1 MRIVPVILVL
11 LMLVGCNAE
20 RAAEDQQAG
29 EASDDAGGAIM
40 ETAGEARA
48 AEPEETR
55 EPNAV
60 WQSPAFQGQTRAP
73 KPADTERWS
82 VETVAQG
89 LDHPWA
95 IEFLPDGAMLV
106 TERPGSLRRITPRGD
121 VSEPIAGV
129 PEVHAQGQGGL
140 LDVAVAPDFE
150 QSRRIFLS
158 FAEPRENGNGTAVAR
173 AVLDES
179 NENLSDVEVIFRQR
193 PSWRSRGHFG
203 SRIVFALDG
212 TMYVT
217 LGDRQTG
224 EARVNA
230 QDPSNHIGTV
240 VRINLDGSV
249 PDDNPFAEG
258 EEGAPEVWSYGHR
271 NLQAADR
278 HPETGELWT
287 IEHGPRGGDELNRP
301 EPGKNYGWPTIT
313 YGVEYSGSKV
323 GEGITENAGME
334 QPVYYWD
341 PVIAPSGMDFYESD
355 LFPAWQGDLF
365 IGGLASQ
372 QVTRLVMEDGR
383 VVAEE
388 WLSIGHRVRDVRE
401 GPDGAIYLVT
411 DEGNGKVLRIIPD

>member
-1 MRIVPVILVL
+1 MRHVFLVL
-11 LMLVGCNAE
+11 GLLAVAGCNAE
-20 RAAEDQQAG
+20 QAG
-29 EASDDAGGAIM
+29 DGQR
-40 ETAGEARA
+40 AGEARSGAGNA
-48 AEPEETR
+48 AVETAGGRPAAGPEETR
-55 EPNAV
+55 EPNAA
-60 WQSPAFQGQTRAP
+60 WQNPAFEGQTRAP
-73 KPADTERWS
+73 KPADTDRWS
-82 VETVAQG
+82 LETVAKG

-95 IEFLPDGAMLV
+95 IEFLPDGSMLV
-106 TERPGSLRRITPRGD
+106 TERPGSLLRITPGGD

-129 PEVHAQGQGGL
+129 PEVYAQGQGGL

-150 QSRRIFLS
+150 QSRQIFLS
-158 FAEPRENGNGTAVAR
+158 FAEPREDGNGTALAR

-179 NENLSDVEVIFRQR
+179 NGRLSDVEVIFRQR

-203 SRIVFALDG
+203 SRIVFAPDG

-224 EARVNA
+224 EARVHA

-240 VRINLDGSV
+240 VRINRDGSI
-249 PDDNPFAEG
+249 PDDNPFAGG

-278 HPETGELWT
+278 HPESGELWT

-301 EPGKNYGWPTIT
+301 EAGKNYGWPTIT

-323 GEGITENAGME
+323 GEGITAQEGME

-341 PVIAPSGMDFYESD
+341 PVIAPSGMDFYEGD
-355 LFPAWQGDLF
+355 RFPAWRGDLF
-365 IGGLASQ
+365 VGGLASQ

-383 VVAEE
+383 VVAEG
-388 WLSIGHRVRDVRE
+388 WLSIGARVRDVRE

-411 DEGNGKVLRIIPD
+411 DEGNGKVLRITPD

>member
-1 MRIVPVILVL
+1 MRIVPVILAM
-11 LMLVGCNAE
+11 LMVGGCNAE
-20 RAAEDQQAG
+20 RAVEDQQAG
-29 EASDDAGGAIM
+29 EASHDAGGAIM
-40 ETAGEARA
+40 ETAGGARA

-55 EPNAV
+55 EPNAE

-95 IEFLPDGAMLV
+95 IEFLPDGSMLV
-106 TERPGSLRRITPRGD
+106 TERPGNLLRITPGGD

-150 QSRRIFLS
+150 RSRRIFLS
-158 FAEPRENGNGTAVAR
+158 FAEPREDGNGTAVAR

-179 NENLSDVEVIFRQR
+179 NGSLSDVEVIFRQR

-240 VRINLDGSV
+240 VRINRDGSV

-278 HPETGELWT
+278 HPKSGELWT

-323 GEGITENAGME
+323 GEGLTEKAGME

-355 LFPAWQGDLF
+355 LFPAWKGDLF
-365 IGGLASQ
+365 VGGLASQ

-411 DEGNGKVLRIIPD
+411 DEDNGKVLRIIPD

>member
-1 MRIVPVILVL
+1 
-11 LMLVGCNAE
+11 
-20 RAAEDQQAG
+20 
-29 EASDDAGGAIM
+29 M
-40 ETAGEARA
+40 ETAGGAGA

-55 EPNAV
+55 EPNAE
-60 WQSPAFQGQTRAP
+60 WQSPAFEGQTRAP
-73 KPADTERWS
+73 KPADTERWA

-95 IEFLPDGAMLV
+95 IEFLPDGSMLV
-106 TERPGSLRRITPRGD
+106 TERPGNLLRITPEGV
-121 VSEPIAGV
+121 VSEPITGV

-150 QSRRIFLS
+150 QSRWIFLS

-179 NENLSDVEVIFRQR
+179 NESLSDVEIIFRQR

-240 VRINLDGSV
+240 VRINRDGSV

-287 IEHGPRGGDELNRP
+287 IEHGPRGGDELNLP
-301 EPGKNYGWPTIT
+301 EAGKNYGWPTIT

-323 GEGITENAGME
+323 GEGITEQAGME

-355 LFPAWQGDLF
+355 LFPVWRGDLF

-372 QVTRLVMEDGR
+372 QVTRLVMKDGR